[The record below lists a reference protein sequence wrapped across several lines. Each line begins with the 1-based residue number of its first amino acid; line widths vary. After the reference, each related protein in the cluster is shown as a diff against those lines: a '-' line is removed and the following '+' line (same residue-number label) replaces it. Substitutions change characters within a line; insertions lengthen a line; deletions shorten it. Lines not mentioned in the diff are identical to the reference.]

1 MLLINHILK
10 RLQKRPVE
18 AHQGCTLA
26 QPTALFRQEACGFAE
41 AVNCHTIDMGVDLI
55 VYPPT
60 VDRREPIVAHLA
72 LGFNAY
78 IPGD

>member
-1 MLLINHILK
+1 MLPINHLINS
-10 RLQKRPVE
+10 LQKRPKK
-18 AHQGCTLA
+18 ARPGPTTT
-26 QPTALFRQEACGFAE
+26 QPTALFRQEVCGYSD
-41 AVNCHTIDMGVDLI
+41 AVDCHTIAVDVDVL

-60 VDRREPIVAHLA
+60 VDRREPVVAHLA